1 MTGARPPNTVT
12 AFEHPHPDTET
23 HVTTHLSDTVAL
35 LRDLIAFPTVSEV
48 SNLDMIAFLAHRLET
63 HGARVEIF
71 HDSIGHKANLF
82 ATLGPEVDGGIVL
95 SGHSDVVPVAE
106 QDWSS
111 PPFELTEKD
120 GHLYGR
126 GSCDMKGF
134 IAAATAMAPYFAER
148 VRDRPIH
155 FAFTYDEEVGCL
167 GGQALIE
174 SLRARGI
181 HPSVAIIGEPTM
193 MRVIEGHKGC
203 YEYTTRFCGLAGH
216 GSAPDRGV
224 NAVEYAVRYVNRL
237 LELKEALRAR
247 APLGSR
253 FDPPWTTINTGSV
266 KGGVAHNVIA
276 SNATIEWEMRPVQ
289 AADAA
294 FVKEDLR
301 RYCAEM
307 LLPRMRQ
314 ICPEASIVT
323 EVIGEVD
330 GLEPAE
336 VNEARD
342 ILMELTG
349 VNGADLVPFG
359 TEAGLFQSYGMSAVV
374 CGPGSIDQAHKPDE
388 YVSLDQLQQ
397 CLDMLGRLGD
407 RLTA

>member
-1 MTGARPPNTVT
+1 M
-12 AFEHPHPDTET
+12 
-23 HVTTHLSDTVAL
+23 TTHLSDTVAL

-48 SNLDMIAFLAHRLET
+48 SNLDMIAFLAHRLEG
-63 HGARVEIF
+63 HGARVDIF
-71 HDSIGHKANLF
+71 HDEIGHKANLF
-82 ATLGPEVDGGIVL
+82 ATIGPEVDGGIVL

-111 PPFELTEKD
+111 APFELTEHD

-126 GSCDMKGF
+126 GTCDMKGF

-148 VRDRPIH
+148 VRDRPVH
-155 FAFTYDEEVGCL
+155 FAFTYDEEVGCF
-167 GGQALIE
+167 GAQALVE

-181 HPSVAIIGEPTM
+181 RPGVAIIGEPTS

-203 YEYTTRFCGLAGH
+203 YEYTTHFCGLAGH

-237 LELKEALRAR
+237 LELREALRAR
-247 APLGSR
+247 APENSR
-253 FDPPWTTINTGSV
+253 FDPPWTTINTGSL

-301 RYCAEM
+301 RYCEEM

-342 ILMELTG
+342 IMMELTG
-349 VNGADLVPFG
+349 ANGADLVPFG
-359 TEAGLFQSYGMSAVV
+359 TEAGLFQQYGMSAVV

-407 RLTA
+407 RLAA